1 MQKLSLGRPGAL
13 ALTLLATAACGS
25 RSATTFPPG
34 ISNNLLND
42 QINVAWPTCPP
53 LSGSADGCASDSD
66 LYPEYM
72 ATEISGTGSGYGWA
86 HGRGYLKSDIS
97 AVWNKLQLD
106 QGVVQLSFYPERNQS
121 SCSAGVDVEQGYD
134 VSFETHETPN
144 GAIQSHYDFA
154 VTFREG
160 VMEGSEAA
168 PTEIG
173 VVYEK
178 TWGATSPGV
187 QILVGS
193 IVFAA
198 VTTDVTSIEMI
209 RHLEA
214 TDTNGGTQTLS
225 WITDYYSAL
234 KADLAGTPPPDL
246 CAGAPP

>member
-1 MQKLSLGRPGAL
+1 MQKSLLGRSGAIAL
-13 ALTLLATAACGS
+13 AVAAATGCGS
-25 RSATTFPPG
+25 RTTSSFPPG
-34 ISNNLLND
+34 ISNNLLDD
-42 QINVAWPTCPP
+42 QIGVDWPKCPP
-53 LSGSADGCASDSD
+53 LSGTDNGCAGEND
-66 LYPEYM
+66 LYPEYL

-86 HGRGYLKSDIS
+86 HGRGYFKSDITQ
-97 AVWNKLQLD
+97 VWNRLQLA

-160 VMEGSEAA
+160 VMEGTETA
-168 PTEIG
+168 PTQIG
-173 VVYEK
+173 VVYQK

-187 QILVGS
+187 QVLVGS

-214 TDTNGGTQTLS
+214 TDTNGGTQTRS